1 MDRTIAAFSI
11 LFLAVLACGC
21 DSESAGLKSS
31 ETAPITPAPSAPS
44 APSANAETGRDG
56 ADTQPA
62 RASDAVVDQRIPGGK
77 AVDLVERLRPL
88 ADAGDPEAAMQLFL
102 KLQACQSALK
112 QRLEDIPM
120 ATRGAAK
127 IDEAASLKELEAAVA
142 DCDGLGASDYAQMGK
157 WLSMA
162 AEKGQVTAQISYALG
177 GGYRWVVGD
186 EKALLANPDQVKQW
200 QANSMRYLQSAAA
213 KGVPQALQGLGMA
226 YANGVITKRD
236 PVNAYAY
243 WAASLRAYPSGPG
256 SESVLDPFVKEMT
269 AKQLMQAKQR
279 ADAIFEQCCQSR
291 GS

>member
-1 MDRTIAAFSI
+1 
-11 LFLAVLACGC
+11 
-21 DSESAGLKSS
+21 
-31 ETAPITPAPSAPS
+31 
-44 APSANAETGRDG
+44 
-56 ADTQPA
+56 
-62 RASDAVVDQRIPGGK
+62 
-77 AVDLVERLRPL
+77 
-88 ADAGDPEAAMQLFL
+88 
-102 KLQACQSALK
+102 
-112 QRLEDIPM
+112 M